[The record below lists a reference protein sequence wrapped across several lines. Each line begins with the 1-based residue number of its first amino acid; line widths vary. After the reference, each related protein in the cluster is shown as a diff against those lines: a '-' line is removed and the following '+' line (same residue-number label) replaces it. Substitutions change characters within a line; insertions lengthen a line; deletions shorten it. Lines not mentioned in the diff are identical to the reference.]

1 MRDSKLAQKFHGILD
16 SNGAN
21 VIRDRTK
28 NILRGAEN
36 ELIFQWDTRS
46 ILAIG
51 SPKSP
56 VYFTREYEIENGQDS
71 L

>member
-1 MRDSKLAQKFHGILD
+1 MRDSELAPKFHGILD

-56 VYFTREYEIENGQDS
+56 VYLIREYEIENGQDS